1 MTVYKW
7 ILSPLSASPVSSIL
21 MLSEGCYYP
30 HVQQYSGSLCTAAN
44 RRVVQDKETILYHAD
59 GSRIYC
65 PKPRIKMKQ
74 DKWNLL
80 QFEQSVASQER
91 NTRMDDKDY
100 PSTMGKTSFKNR
112 HGMQYDFQVQT
123 HASEGASQIT
133 GSSAMNRT
141 TKRSAKSVHA
151 TQKDSEGSSPLS
163 LLLQPL
169 SAEWEEKN
177 AAGLLNG
184 CSSGLGNAEY
194 PGNPAAYTP
203 QTSSFPITQDQ
214 EFTLDAFH
222 SSLYP
227 SYSTPSQHENQ
238 FWSSSSSQT
247 NNFEPSYNPS
257 AMYFGNFDH
266 GPSSSGYGDAPL
278 YFQHA
283 YVTSQPEVF
292 YFGRDALL

>member
-1 MTVYKW
+1 
-7 ILSPLSASPVSSIL
+7 
-21 MLSEGCYYP
+21 MLSEDYYYP

-44 RRVVQDKETILYHAD
+44 RRVVQDKEVILYHAD
-59 GSRIYC
+59 GSPIYC
-65 PKPRIKMKQ
+65 PKPRIEVKQ
-74 DKWNLL
+74 DRWNLV

-91 NTRMDDKDY
+91 NTTFDDKEY
-100 PSTMGKTSFKNR
+100 HFTGETPFENR
-112 HGMQYDFQVQT
+112 HGMQYDFPVQT
-123 HASEGASQIT
+123 HASDGASQIT

-141 TKRSAKSVHA
+141 AKRSAKSVHA
-151 TQKDSEGSSPLS
+151 TQKDSEGSSQLS

-169 SAEWEEKN
+169 SAEWQDKN
-177 AAGLLNG
+177 VAGLLNG
-184 CSSGLGNAEY
+184 CSSGLGNADY
-194 PGNPAAYTP
+194 PENPAAYTP
-203 QTSSFPITQDQ
+203 QASSFQITQDQ

-227 SYSTPSQHENQ
+227 SYSTPSQHEIQ
-238 FWSSSSSQT
+238 FWSSSSQT
-247 NNFEPSYNPS
+247 SVFEPSYDPS